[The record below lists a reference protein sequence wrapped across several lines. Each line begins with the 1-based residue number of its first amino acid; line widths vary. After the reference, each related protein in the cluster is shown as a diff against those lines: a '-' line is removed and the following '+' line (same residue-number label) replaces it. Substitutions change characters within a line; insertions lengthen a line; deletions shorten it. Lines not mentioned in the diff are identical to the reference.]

1 MSFTSDLTIKERVSL
16 LEAKQG
22 YVEQI
27 LTKLDH
33 LEVSVSALT
42 KEVNEMRPII
52 QQVTN
57 AKIYGSW
64 TFKILAWL
72 GGVTVATI
80 AMWPKIKSF
89 LHYLFN

>member
-1 MSFTSDLTIKERVSL
+1 MSFTSDLTIKERVSF
-16 LEAKQG
+16 LEAKQD
-22 YVEQI
+22 YIEQI
-27 LTKLDH
+27 LAKLEH
-33 LEVSVSALT
+33 LEISVAGLT
-42 KEVNEMRPII
+42 KEVSEMRPIV

-72 GGVTVATI
+72 GGATVGTI

-89 LHYLFN
+89 MHYLFS